1 MLFKNLFTQL
11 VHFPSFRA
19 PFSVIGL
26 CSITIFKDLERSE
39 RAKNKRNFTDI
50 SIERIVYGFDKMLA
64 PNTESWL
71 RNNRL
76 CVTKTPNRNHH
87 YGYFIIAIFQWKSQS
102 LFNER
107 RKKTDRHQSHT
118 HTHIIRINGVA
129 IYFSHFS
136 KISRIRSIR
145 NDDFVV
151 WLNLLLR
158 VKWNSIECVKC
169 SSNKQYQF
177 QKTSFLRGI

>member
-1 MLFKNLFTQL
+1 MSERKTSGISPIFQL
-11 VHFPSFRA
+11 NELCMALIKCLRRTLNHDCETTDSVWRKHPTA
-19 PFSVIGL
+19 IIITVTLLLPFSNG
-26 CSITIFKDLERSE
+26 
-39 RAKNKRNFTDI
+39 
-50 SIERIVYGFDKMLA
+50 
-64 PNTESWL
+64 
-71 RNNRL
+71 
-76 CVTKTPNRNHH
+76 NRNHCSM
-87 YGYFIIAIFQWKSQS
+87 K
-102 LFNER
+102 EE
-107 RKKTDRHQSHT
+107 KKQIGINHTHT
-118 HTHIIRINGVA
+118 HTHIIRINGAA